1 MLKDITEL
9 ADRLLSELAF
19 VASRSS
25 GAGGQHVNKV
35 NTRVEL
41 RFCISES
48 EVLSAEEKE
57 ILLEKLSN
65 RLTKEKCLI
74 ITSEKTRSQNKNRK
88 DCIDKFR
95 TLIIQSLTPPKKRI
109 STKPSFRS
117 RMKRKENKMRHS
129 QKKAD
134 RKRPDF

>member
-1 MLKDITEL
+1 MEEFIDLVN
-9 ADRLLSELAF
+9 RLLAELTF
-19 VASRSS
+19 NASRSS

-35 NTRVEL
+35 SSRVEL
-41 RFCISES
+41 RFCIPES
-48 EVLSAEEKE
+48 ETLSYEQKE
-57 ILLEKLSN
+57 VLLEKLSN
-65 RLTKEKCLI
+65 RLTKDQCLI
-74 ITSEKTRSQNKNRK
+74 ITSEKTRSQHKNRK

-117 RMKRKENKMRHS
+117 RMKRKENKMRHA

-134 RKRPDF
+134 RKKPDV

>member
-1 MLKDITEL
+1 MENLTEL
-9 ADRLLSELAF
+9 LNRLLSELTFAT
-19 VASRSS
+19 SRSS

-35 NTRVEL
+35 SSRVEL
-41 RFCISES
+41 RFCIPES
-48 EVLSAEEKE
+48 DVLSPEQKD
-57 ILLEKLSN
+57 ILVGKLSN
-65 RLTKEKCLI
+65 RLTKEQCLL
-74 ITSEKTRSQNKNRK
+74 ITSEKTRSQHKNRK

-117 RMKRKENKMRHS
+117 RMKRKENKKKHA

-134 RKRPDF
+134 RKKPDI